1 MSEAEGRM
9 LPRPAIVE
17 TRPFSATIIGAGPRG
32 PERAAPRGAPR
43 RDVLLPEGGV
53 ADNPVG
59 PLHPEGRT
67 GAGSPTVAYRRPRP
81 VVEALPGLGDLKER
95 MGPSS
100 QVDKVLQQVMQV
112 ANSPLTALIQ
122 GETGTGKELVARA
135 IHHLSLRRRG
145 PLIAL
150 DCGAIPETLMESE
163 LFGYERGAF
172 TGADQRTEGHF
183 QLAEGGSLFL
193 DEVANLSVNTQFKL
207 LRALQERVV
216 QPLGGRRPIPVDV
229 RIIASSNVPLE
240 GEVRA
245 GRFRQ
250 DLFYRLNEFSIN
262 LPPLRERME
271 DVLYLANRF
280 LAEASLEFGRAVH
293 VISDEAA
300 DVLLAYPWPGN
311 VRQLRSV
318 MRRAA
323 LLSQDGIGPEHL
335 PALGP
340 ETSSA
345 PPVREAD
352 SAPQGRSLKVI
363 AAAAAAVAERQAISQ
378 ALQATKGNKSAV
390 ARLLG
395 VDYKTIQL
403 KLKRYGICAREFLA

>member
-1 MSEAEGRM
+1 
-9 LPRPAIVE
+9 
-17 TRPFSATIIGAGPRG
+17 
-32 PERAAPRGAPR
+32 
-43 RDVLLPEGGV
+43 
-53 ADNPVG
+53 
-59 PLHPEGRT
+59 
-67 GAGSPTVAYRRPRP
+67 

-100 QVDKVLQQVMQV
+100 QVDKILQQVMQV
-112 ANSPLTALIQ
+112 ANSPLTVLIQ

-172 TGADQRTEGHF
+172 TGADQRKEGHF
-183 QLAEGGSLFL
+183 QLADGGSLFL
-193 DEVANLSVNTQFKL
+193 DEIVNLSLTTQLKL

-216 QPLGGRRPIPVDV
+216 QPLGGRRPVPVDV

-262 LPPLRERME
+262 LPPLRERLV

-280 LAEASLEFGRAVH
+280 LAEASLEFGRAIH

-300 DVLLAYPWPGN
+300 DLLLCHPWPGN

-335 PALGP
+335 PALGT
-340 ETSSA
+340 ETCSA
-345 PPVREAD
+345 SPVREAE
-352 SAPQGRSLKVI
+352 SAPEGRSLKVI

-378 ALQATKGNKSAV
+378 ALQVTKGNKSAV

>member
-1 MSEAEGRM
+1 M

-17 TRPFSATIIGAGPRG
+17 TRPFSAAIIGAGPRG
-32 PERAAPRGAPR
+32 PERAAARGGPR
-43 RDVLLPEGGV
+43 RDVLLPEAGV
-53 ADNPVG
+53 ADNPAG

-172 TGADQRTEGHF
+172 TGADQRKEGHF
-183 QLAEGGSLFL
+183 QLADGGSLFL
-193 DEVANLSVNTQFKL
+193 DEIANLSLATQLKL

-216 QPLGGRRPIPVDV
+216 QPLGGRRPLPVDV

-262 LPPLRERME
+262 LPPLRERLE

-280 LAEASLEFGRAVH
+280 LAEASLEFGRAIH

-300 DVLLAYPWPGN
+300 DVLLAHPWPGN

-323 LLSQDGIGPEHL
+323 LLSQEGIGPEHL

-345 PPVREAD
+345 PPVKEAD

-378 ALQATKGNKSAV
+378 ALQETKGNKSAV

-403 KLKRYGICAREFLA
+403 KLKRYGLCAREFLA